1 MIGFALIFQMHLV
14 KYLEAVLHQ
23 EVQVAGKGRVSQR
36 NTLSFCVPHLRQILT
51 RESASEKVSLCL
63 IWSCLSSDPLAEP
76 WFYSF
81 CRVCPVEVW
90 SVL

>member
-51 RESASEKVSLCL
+51 QESASEKVSPKRL
-63 IWSCLSSDPLAEP
+63 DYQNLAYK
-76 WFYSF
+76 WVTMSYGTLFTIAH
-81 CRVCPVEVW
+81 
-90 SVL
+90 